1 MLAEELAALHAQ
13 LTARE
18 PGSASSTPAAPVSTA
33 APVTPV
39 FEGLHR
45 RRDQSPVVP
54 APETPAP
61 EVAQLGASADARRLE
76 ALLHAEFADYRPE
89 PVKPEAL
96 TPEPVKPEPAP
107 PAPETSEELSHL
119 GERATVERF
128 DPAEESSV
136 TTDAP
141 RRTSANRRLL
151 RFNSPALDVAATEL
165 SEPDPL
171 PVSDGVVGRGTTAS
185 SDAPQSEDFF
195 LGAKRRRSV
204 FARLLARRGS

>member
-1 MLAEELAALHAQ
+1 VLAEELAALHAQ

-76 ALLHAEFADYRPE
+76 ALLHAEFADYR
-89 PVKPEAL
+89 
-96 TPEPVKPEPAP
+96 PEPVKPEPAP